1 MADDTLASEIG
12 KALAKYGDTA
22 VLAAWQH
29 FTIPFL
35 PVAHAIAQFRDLI
48 KLAEAN
54 KLTYPE
60 DVVEAI
66 ALLGSLRASEDPH
79 RAWMAAEIIARNT
92 RSPDFCIAALRGQP
106 KDERPN

>member
-35 PVAHAIAQFRDLI
+35 PVAHAIAQFQDLI
-48 KLAEAN
+48 NLAEAN
-54 KLTYPE
+54 KLNPE
-60 DVVEAI
+60 EVGEAI